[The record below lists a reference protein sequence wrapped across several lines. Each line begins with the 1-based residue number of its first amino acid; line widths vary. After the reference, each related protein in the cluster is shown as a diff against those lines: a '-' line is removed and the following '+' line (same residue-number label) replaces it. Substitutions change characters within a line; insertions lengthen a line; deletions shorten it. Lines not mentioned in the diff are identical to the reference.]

1 MQTIEALNQHIEK
14 DGFRLRGTAMS
25 RVDGFS
31 DVVFGFALTL
41 LVVSLEVPH
50 TFQDLNRSLH
60 GFIPFAICF
69 VMLILIWYSHYKFF
83 RRYGLHDLGTI
94 CINATLLFVV
104 LFFVYPMKFL
114 FTNLIEVW
122 TGNASGF
129 GTYAQVRE
137 LMVIYG
143 LGFTLVYLLFA
154 ALYWNAWRQRQTLD
168 LTAVERFLTRS
179 SMFEYGAMSSVGM
192 LSIAVATLLPQGFA
206 GLAGFVYVLLS
217 VVGSIHGRWQ
227 GRMLKRLREAAPL
240 PAGMLP

>member
-1 MQTIEALNQHIEK
+1 MMQALHEHISS

-31 DVVFGFALTL
+31 DVVFGFAITL

-50 TFQDLNRSLH
+50 TFEDLNRSLH
-60 GFIPFAICF
+60 DFIPFAICF
-69 VMLILIWYSHYKFF
+69 LMLIRIWYSHYKFF

-104 LFFVYPMKFL
+104 LFYVYPMKFL

-122 TGNASGF
+122 TGNVSGF

-143 LGFTLVYLLFA
+143 VGFTLVYLLFG
-154 ALYWNAWRQRQTLD
+154 ALYWNAWRQRQTLA
-168 LTAVERFLTRS
+168 LSQVEMFLTRS
-179 SMFEYGAMSSVGM
+179 SMIENIAMSSVGM

-227 GRMLKRLREAAPL
+227 GRRLKRLREAAPL
-240 PAGMLP
+240 TTGMLP